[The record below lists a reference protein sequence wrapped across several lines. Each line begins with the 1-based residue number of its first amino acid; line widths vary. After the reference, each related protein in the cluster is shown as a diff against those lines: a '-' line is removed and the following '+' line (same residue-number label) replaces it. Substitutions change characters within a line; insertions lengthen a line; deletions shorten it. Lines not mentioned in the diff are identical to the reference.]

1 MPRSKHHKKNMS
13 DSKWRKLGNIRRA
26 VRRYVNAND
35 GDVPDWF
42 IENHYSDTG
51 KYKKKINVKSKSKKS
66 KYRETTNTLVV

>member
-13 DSKWRKLGNIRRA
+13 DSKWRKLSNIRRA
-26 VRRYVNAND
+26 VRRYVTANE
-35 GDVPDWF
+35 GEVPDWF

-66 KYRETTNTLVV
+66 KYRETLI